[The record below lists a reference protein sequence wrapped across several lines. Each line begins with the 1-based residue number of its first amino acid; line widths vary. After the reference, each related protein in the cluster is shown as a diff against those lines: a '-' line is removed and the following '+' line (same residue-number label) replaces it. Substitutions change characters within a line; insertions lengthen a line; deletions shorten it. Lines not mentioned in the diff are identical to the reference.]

1 MTLAELDVPVTHET
15 VEGSGEE
22 FYRATQWQLI
32 WWAFRKH
39 RAAMI
44 GLAVLGVLYLL
55 ALFCEF
61 VSPYSTLYRFD
72 GYLDA
77 PPSRIRIRT
86 EDGTFT
92 RPHVLDIEPTLDME
106 TFLTV
111 YSPVEGGERH
121 PIRLLHRNPE
131 FEYKMWGL
139 FPTDRHLFGTDGAP
153 VFLFG
158 TDRLGRDLFT
168 RTMYGARIS
177 LTVGLVGV
185 VISFVLGLLI
195 GGIAGYFGSIADQ
208 ISMRVIDFIVSLPTI
223 PLWMALSV
231 ALPREWS
238 VVKTYF
244 AITIILSLISWPP
257 LARQVRGKFL
267 SLRGEDFV
275 TSSRL
280 VGSSEMRIMSIHLL
294 PSFMS
299 HLIVTLTL
307 MVPNMII
314 GETAL
319 SFLGLGMQPPA
330 VSWGVL
336 LQNAQNVVT
345 LALHP
350 WKLIPCLFVIV
361 TVLMFNF
368 LGDGLRDAMDPY
380 AT

>member
-1 MTLAELDVPVTHET
+1 MSLAELEFPVAHREEHEA
-15 VEGSGEE
+15 GEAY
-22 FYRATQWQLI
+22 YRATQWQLI

-39 RAAMI
+39 IAARI
-44 GLAVLGVLYLL
+44 GLLVLGLLYLL
-55 ALFCEF
+55 AVFCEF
-61 VSPYSTLYRFD
+61 VSPYAPLDRFD

-77 PPSRIRIRT
+77 PPSRIRFLDKGRLV
-86 EDGTFT
+86 
-92 RPHVLDIEPTLDME
+92 RPYILDVEPVLDME
-106 TFLTV
+106 TFRTV
-111 YSPVEGGERH
+111 YAPQEDGPRYALHLLPRGEDTYQ
-121 PIRLLHRNPE
+121 L
-131 FEYKMWGL
+131 WG
-139 FPTDRHLFGTDGAP
+139 TWSVRRHLFAAEEIP

-177 LTVGLVGV
+177 LTIGLVGV
-185 VISFVLGLLI
+185 VLSFLMGLII
-195 GGIAGYFGSIADQ
+195 GGLAGYLGGLTDQ
-208 ISMRVIDFIVSLPTI
+208 VAMRTIDFIVSIPPI

-244 AITIILSLISWPP
+244 FITIILSLISWPS

-267 SLRGEDFV
+267 SLREEDFV
-275 TSSRL
+275 TSARL
-280 VGSSEMRIMSIHLL
+280 VGSHEGRIMAVHLL
-294 PSFMS
+294 PSFTS

-336 LQNAQNVVT
+336 LQNAQNLVT

-368 LGDGLRDAMDPY
+368 LGDGLRDAVDPY

>member
-1 MTLAELDVPVTHET
+1 MTLAELEMPATAEVAEKT
-15 VEGSGEE
+15 GEE

-32 WWAFRKH
+32 WWAFRRH
-39 RAAMI
+39 IIARI
-44 GLAVLGVLYLL
+44 GLNVLGLLYTLGIL
-55 ALFCEF
+55 CQF
-61 VSPYSTLYRFD
+61 VSPYQPLDRFG

-77 PPSRIRIRT
+77 PPHRIRFFHEGRMQ
-86 EDGTFT
+86 
-92 RPHVLDIEPTLDME
+92 RPYILDVEPQLDME
-106 TFLTV
+106 TFRTE
-111 YSPVEGGERH
+111 YQPKAESPLY
-121 PIRLLHRNPE
+121 PIR
-131 FEYKMWGL
+131 FWVKGAEYKLFGL
-139 FPTDRHLFGTDGAP
+139 IKARRHLFGTDEVP
-153 VFLFG
+153 LFLFG

-177 LTVGLVGV
+177 LSIGLVGV
-185 VISFVLGLLI
+185 VMSFILGLFI
-195 GGIAGYFGSIADQ
+195 GSAAGYFGGIVDQ
-208 ISMRVIDFIVSLPTI
+208 IAMRSIDFILSIPPI

-238 VVKTYF
+238 VESTYF
-244 AITIILSLISWPP
+244 FITLILSLISWPA

-267 SLRGEDFV
+267 SLREEDFV
-275 TSSRL
+275 MSARL
-280 VGSSEMRIMSIHLL
+280 VGSNELRIMIIHLF
-294 PSFMS
+294 PSFTS

-307 MVPNMII
+307 MVPGMII

-336 LQNAQNVVT
+336 LQDAQDLVT

-350 WKLIPCLFVIV
+350 WKLIPSLFVII

-368 LGDGLRDAMDPY
+368 LGDGLRDAADPY

>member
-22 FYRATQWQLI
+22 FFRATQWQLI

-86 EDGTFT
+86 EDGAFT

-139 FPTDRHLFGTDGAP
+139 FPADRHLFGTDGAP

-195 GGIAGYFGSIADQ
+195 GGIAGYFGGVVDQ
-208 ISMRVIDFIVSLPTI
+208 ISMRVIDVILSVPAI
-223 PLWMALSV
+223 PLWMALAV

-238 VVKTYF
+238 VVQTYF
-244 AITIILSLISWPP
+244 SITLILSLISWPP

-267 SLRGEDFV
+267 ALRGEDFV

-314 GETAL
+314 GETGL

>member
-22 FYRATQWQLI
+22 FFRATQWQLI

-61 VSPYSTLYRFD
+61 VSPYSTLHRFD

-77 PPSRIRIRT
+77 PPSHIRIRT
-86 EDGTFT
+86 EDGAFT

-111 YSPVEGGERH
+111 YAPVEGSERH

>member
-22 FYRATQWQLI
+22 FFRATQWQLI

-86 EDGTFT
+86 EDGAFT

-139 FPTDRHLFGTDGAP
+139 FPADRHLFGTDGAP

-195 GGIAGYFGSIADQ
+195 GGIAGYFGGVVDQ
-208 ISMRVIDFIVSLPTI
+208 ISMRVIDVILSVPAI
-223 PLWMALSV
+223 PLWMALAV

-238 VVKTYF
+238 VVQTYF
-244 AITIILSLISWPP
+244 SITLILSLISWPP

-267 SLRGEDFV
+267 ALRGEDFV

-314 GETAL
+314 GETGL

-380 AT
+380 AA